1 MYFSTTA
8 TLVRLFCYCRVF
20 HGSVFS
26 NSQINMKTVSIAST
40 FFMYACFDVCYEP
53 RLRCPFWVTCQMVHL
68 KHPLYSGSKPSM
80 AFTSLSLRV
89 AFMLSSRR
97 LKIVNHISNHEN
109 KLRGAGDSVKGGE
122 QEIIHP

>member
-68 KHPLYSGSKPSM
+68 K
-80 AFTSLSLRV
+80 TSSI
-89 AFMLSSRR
+89 FR
-97 LKIVNHISNHEN
+97 LKAEYGFHFV
-109 KLRGAGDSVKGGE
+109 
-122 QEIIHP
+122 IIACGFYVEFSKAQDC